1 MKNQILKSI
10 ILSSLIPSIIT
21 NFSYPVFAQSKSNN
35 SPSSPNFQGLLIDI
49 KNSYDNFNDSNQLLL
64 TKLEEE
70 SKKNPP
76 TTDIEGV
83 ETKIKENYDKLV
95 TSVSNLKNQL
105 SEKEKREL
113 DNLLSLLQTEKENE
127 LSLKAFSKLLEDG
140 RLDKTEICESIQIPL
155 GLFLS
160 KNDANC
166 GNFNNKTYGKLSGFI
181 NTQIEAIDKEIK
193 TVEKLPRFGNN
204 SEETSGQNNSS
215 QEDNSSFLILWIV
228 NLIIALGLIG
238 AFIGIYLLNKKI
250 EKENHKLYNHI
261 EKTENKIEELSERNQ
276 NQSKQV
282 TKQDAQI
289 KNLKNK
295 NDSLQKEIEN
305 LTSQI
310 NNILLKV
317 NPLEKQYSTH
327 QTQPQ
332 NEIITD
338 ENNELKPELE
348 EQTKSEPEPEYL
360 RLAQSYQENPHN
372 LVQNAIRVS
381 MTKETLNKILAGTWE
396 GIVELEENNR
406 QGEFYIV
413 NNNSGQFYLFLDPDT
428 KFNVPTLQNI
438 NKSQLFICKGNMS
451 QGFKGNEIHIIKPAV
466 VQENNNNWRLAES
479 GEIQLS

>member
-10 ILSSLIPSIIT
+10 ILSSLIPTIIT
-21 NFSYPVFAQSKSNN
+21 NFSYPIFAQSESNN

-49 KNSYDNFNDSNQLLL
+49 KNSYDNFKNSNKSLLN
-64 TKLEEE
+64 KLEEE
-70 SKKNPP
+70 SKKDPP
-76 TTDIEGV
+76 TTDIEGID
-83 ETKIKENYDKLV
+83 TKIKENYDKLV

-105 SEKEKREL
+105 SEEEKTEL
-113 DNLLSLLQTEKENE
+113 DNLLSLLQTEEEKG
-127 LSLKAFSKLLEDG
+127 LSVEALTKLLEDG

-155 GLFLS
+155 GLFS
-160 KNDANC
+160 SNSEANC
-166 GNFNNKTYGKLSGFI
+166 GNFNDETYGKLSGFI
-181 NTQIEAIDKEIK
+181 NTQIKAIDKQIQ
-193 TVEKLPRFGNN
+193 TIEKLPRFINDSG
-204 SEETSGQNNSS
+204 ETSGQNNSS
-215 QEDNSSFLILWIV
+215 QEDNSKFLIFWII
-228 NLIIALGLIG
+228 NSILTFGLIG

-261 EKTENKIEELSERNQ
+261 EKAENKIEELSERNQ

-317 NPLEKQYSTH
+317 NPLEKQYSSN
-327 QTQPQ
+327 QTRSH
-332 NEIITD
+332 NEIFTD
-338 ENNELKPELE
+338 ENKELKPKIE
-348 EQTKSEPEPEYL
+348 EKPKPEPEYV
-360 RLAQSYQENPHN
+360 RLARSYQENPHN

-466 VQENNNNWRLAES
+466 VQGNNNNWRLVES
-479 GEIQLS
+479 GEIQIG

>member
-10 ILSSLIPSIIT
+10 ILSSLIPTIIT
-21 NFSYPVFAQSKSNN
+21 NFNYPVFAQNESKNIS
-35 SPSSPNFQGLLIDI
+35 SSPNFQGLLTDI
-49 KNSYDNFNDSNQLLL
+49 ENSYDNFENDNKFLLK
-64 TKLEEE
+64 KLEEE
-70 SKKNPP
+70 SKKDPP
-76 TTDIEGV
+76 TTDIEGID
-83 ETKIKENYDKLV
+83 TKIKENYDKLV
-95 TSVSNLKNQL
+95 ASVNNLKNQL
-105 SEKEKREL
+105 SEEEKREL
-113 DNLLSLLQTEKENE
+113 NNLLSPLQTEKEKG
-127 LSLKAFSKLLEDG
+127 LSVEAFTKLLEDG

-261 EKTENKIEELSERNQ
+261 EKAANKIEELSERNQ
-276 NQSKQV
+276 NKSKQV

-317 NPLEKQYSTH
+317 NPLEKQYSSN
-327 QTQPQ
+327 QTRSQD
-332 NEIITD
+332 EAITND
-338 ENNELKPELE
+338 NNELKPEIE
-348 EQTKSEPEPEYL
+348 EKPKPEPEYV
-360 RLAQSYQENPHN
+360 RLARSYQENPHN

>member
-10 ILSSLIPSIIT
+10 ILSSLISTIIT
-21 NFSYPVFAQSKSNN
+21 NFNYPVFAQNESKNIS
-35 SPSSPNFQGLLIDI
+35 SSPNFQGLLTDI
-49 KNSYDNFNDSNQLLL
+49 ENSYDNFENDNKFLLK
-64 TKLEEE
+64 KLEEE
-70 SKKNPP
+70 SKKDPP
-76 TTDIEGV
+76 TTDIEGID
-83 ETKIKENYDKLV
+83 TKIKENYDKLV
-95 TSVSNLKNQL
+95 ASVNNLKNQL
-105 SEKEKREL
+105 SEEEKREL
-113 DNLLSLLQTEKENE
+113 NNLLSPLQTEKEKG
-127 LSLKAFSKLLEDG
+127 LSVEAFTKLLEDG

-317 NPLEKQYSTH
+317 NPLEKQYITH

-348 EQTKSEPEPEYL
+348 EQTKSEPEPEYV
-360 RLAQSYQENPHN
+360 RLARSYQKNPHN